1 VDVEA
6 AFVGRYSVDKVGS
19 VCGGSVSS
27 YDVAVEYT
35 GRSVVVGYE
44 SFTVVEV
51 YASILEGYASNT
63 EEELT
68 TEIWGKCGL
77 VDLEGIT

>member
-1 VDVEA
+1 MDVEA
-6 AFVGRYSVDKVGS
+6 AFVGRYSVDKFGS
-19 VCGGSVSS
+19 VGGRVSS
-27 YDVAVEYT
+27 SDVAVEYT

-51 YASILEGYASNT
+51 YASILEEYASNT